1 MPDNRGRWIHLGDR
15 NPGDPALAARI
26 VLDRLR
32 DVPPEHVPERVCEVS
47 TELLPVSGASV
58 SLMADSARRTLCS
71 SDDLAAALMD
81 AQYTLGVGPG
91 LTAYSSGAPVLAADL
106 SGGADAHQWPVF
118 AHQALQLGV
127 KAVFSFPLA
136 IGAIATGTL
145 DLYRDA
151 TGTLAETEVGVA
163 LLLADT
169 ATLSV
174 LRIYSSLGET
184 EYAQGAGDMDW
195 LGGDTSNDEV
205 HQATGMVMV
214 QCGVGAHEALL
225 RLRARAFADG
235 VTLARLARDV
245 VERRVR
251 LDE

>member
-1 MPDNRGRWIHLGDR
+1 VPENRGRWIHLGDQ
-15 NPGDPALAARI
+15 NSGDPGLAARI
-26 VLDRLR
+26 VFDRLR
-32 DVPPEHVPERVCEVS
+32 DVPPERVPQRVCELS
-47 TELLPVSGASV
+47 TELLPVSGASI
-58 SLMADSARRTLCS
+58 SLMAQSARRTLCS
-71 SDDLAAALMD
+71 SDDRAAELMET
-81 AQYTLGVGPG
+81 QYTLGVGPC
-91 LTAYSSGAPVLAADL
+91 LTAFSSGAPVLAADL

-118 AHQALQLGV
+118 AQQALQLGV

-136 IGAIATGTL
+136 IGAIAAGTL

-151 TGTLAETEVGVA
+151 TGTLAEAELGVA

-174 LRIYSSLGET
+174 LRIYSSSGET
-184 EYAQGAGDMDW
+184 EYAQGAGDMAW
-195 LGGDTSNDEV
+195 LGGDAGHDEV

-214 QCGVGAHEALL
+214 QCGVGAEEALL

-251 LDE
+251 LDA